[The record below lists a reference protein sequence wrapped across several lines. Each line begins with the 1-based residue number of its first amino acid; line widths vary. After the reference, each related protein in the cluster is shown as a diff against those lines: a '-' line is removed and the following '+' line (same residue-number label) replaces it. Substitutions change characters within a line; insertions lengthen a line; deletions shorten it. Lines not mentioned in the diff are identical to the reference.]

1 MTAEKPAEQS
11 FTGLGAPVLRVED
24 ERMLTGKG
32 RYVDDMSIPG
42 TCHAFVVRSPHAHA
56 RLLNIDTA
64 KADAAPGVL
73 LILTGE
79 DITKEQLGD
88 LTCMSFPKLP
98 PDSPSFCPTQPILAR
113 DKVLFVGEGIALVVA
128 ETLEQAKDAGELL
141 EIGYEL
147 LPAVTLIDAHAE
159 DAPRVWEDAGSNI
172 SFQIITGDSDDVTAL
187 FAAAAHVTNFKVQYP
202 RATSNSMEPRGT
214 LACQNQMDGR
224 MTLCSSA
231 QEPHEIKHVVS
242 HVLGMSQLDLRVI
255 AMDVGGAFGMKGQVY
270 PEDVLVV
277 WAARKLDRP
286 VKWTADRS
294 EAIATDMH
302 GRSPIAE
309 ASMAFNKDGKILAMR
324 TSVIVDV
331 GAYLSIWAAVPP
343 RNATISFPGTYDIP
357 IIHAEVKATFTN
369 TTLMG
374 PYRGSGK
381 PEASYVLER
390 LMSNAAR
397 EMGIDPIELRRRNL
411 ISTEMMPYQ
420 TPGGYLYDT
429 GDFAKVLDTAIE
441 LADWDGFETRKTEAE
456 QYGRRRGI
464 GLALHCQRAG
474 TFSERME
481 IRVDQDGLISAH
493 VGTLSTGQ
501 GHETMFA
508 QMISGWL
515 SVPIDDV
522 RVFQGD
528 TDKVLF
534 GRGTFAQR
542 SMATG
547 GSALKLAANEIIR
560 KGARIAAWMMEA
572 SETDIAFEDGLFK
585 VAGTDRS
592 VTFKDVVKSSYLGA
606 GVPQD
611 LGLGLDGVGN
621 HDGTYSFPNGCMIC
635 EVEVDPETGSLNVD
649 RLYAVD
655 DVGVV
660 VNPLTLAGQLHG
672 SVAQGLGEATVE
684 QILYDRESGQLLT
697 GSFMDYGMPR
707 ADMMPNIISEE
718 SLVPSTNNPLG
729 VKGGS
734 EAGNYGMPSAII
746 LAVLDALAPLGV
758 KNVPIPATPQRVWQ
772 AIQDA
777 GQSNRRAT
785 KEYG

>member
-1 MTAEKPAEQS
+1 MTAEKPLKNGY
-11 FTGLGAPVLRVED
+11 TGLGAAVPRVED

-32 RYVDDMSIPG
+32 RYVDDMSMPG
-42 TCHAFVVRSPHAHA
+42 TCHACVVRSPHAHA
-56 RLLNIDTA
+56 RLLSIDTTEA
-64 KADAAPGVL
+64 KASPGVL

-79 DITKEQLGD
+79 DVIKEQLGD
-88 LTCMSFPKLP
+88 LTCMSFPKLLP
-98 PDSPSFCPTQPILAR
+98 GSPSFCPSQPILAR

-141 EIGYEL
+141 EIEYEV
-147 LPAVTLIDAHAE
+147 LPAVTLIDAHAAN
-159 DAPRVWEDAGSNI
+159 APKVWDEADGNT
-172 SFQIITGDSDDVTAL
+172 SFQTISGDNADVTAQ
-187 FAAAAHVTNFKVQYP
+187 FAAAAHISNFRVQYP
-202 RATSNSMEPRGT
+202 RATSNSMEPRAT
-214 LACQNQMDGR
+214 LAYRNQMDGR

-242 HVLGMSQLDLRVI
+242 HVLGMSQLDLRVV

-277 WAARKLDRP
+277 WAARQLDRP

-302 GRSPIAE
+302 GRSPIAD

-357 IIHAEVKATFTN
+357 MIHAEVKATFSN

-411 ISTEMMPYQ
+411 ISSEAMPYQ

-429 GDFAKVLDTAIE
+429 GDFVKVLDTAIA
-441 LADWDGFETRKTEAE
+441 LADWDGFEKRKAEAE

-547 GSALKLAANEIIR
+547 GSALKLAADEVIR
-560 KGARIAAWMMEA
+560 KGSRIAAWMMEA
-572 SETDIAFEDGLFK
+572 SEADVAFEGGNFT

-592 VTFKDVVKSSYLGA
+592 VTFKEVVKTSYLGA

-635 EVEVDPETGSLNVD
+635 EVEVDAETGSLNVD

-672 SVAQGLGEATVE
+672 SIAQGLGEATVE
-684 QILYDRESGQLLT
+684 QILYDRKSGQLLT

-707 ADMMPNIISEE
+707 ADMMPDIISEE

-734 EAGNYGMPSAII
+734 EAGNCGMPSAII

-758 KNVPIPATPQRVWQ
+758 EDVPIPATPQRVWR

-777 GQSNRRAT
+777 
-785 KEYG
+785 K

>member
-1 MTAEKPAEQS
+1 MAAEEN
-11 FTGLGAPVLRVED
+11 TGLGAPIRRVED

-32 RYVDDMSIPG
+32 RYVDDLSMPDM
-42 TCHAFVVRSPHAHA
+42 CHAYVVRSPHAHA
-56 RLLNIDTA
+56 RIVKVDSSKVT
-64 KADAAPGVL
+64 AAPGIILV
-73 LILTGE
+73 LTGE
-79 DITKEQLGD
+79 DAAKENLGD

-98 PDSPSFCPTQPILAR
+98 PGSPSYCPTQPVLAQ
-113 DKVLFVGEGIALVVA
+113 DKVRFVGEGVAVVVA
-128 ETLEQAKDAGELL
+128 ETLDQAKDAGELL
-141 EIGYEL
+141 DIEYEL
-147 LPAVTLIDAHAE
+147 LPAVTLVDAHAKG
-159 DAPRVWEDAGSNI
+159 APKVWEDADGNT
-172 SFQIITGDSDDVTAL
+172 SFQIISGDSSDVDAQ
-187 FAAAAHVTNFKVQYP
+187 FAAAAHVTKFKTRYP

-214 LACQNQMDGR
+214 FAYRNQMDGQ

-277 WAARKLDRP
+277 WASAKLDRP

-294 EAIATDMH
+294 EALATDMH
-302 GRSPIAE
+302 GRSPIAD
-309 ASMAFNKDGKILAMR
+309 AAMAFDKDGKILAMR
-324 TSVIVDV
+324 TAVIGDV

-343 RNATISFPGTYDIP
+343 RNATISFPGTYHIP
-357 IIHAEVKATFTN
+357 MIHAEVKATFTN

-390 LMSNAAR
+390 LISNAAH

-411 ISTEMMPYQ
+411 ISPDAMPYQ
-420 TPGGYLYDT
+420 TPGGYLYDS
-429 GDFAKVLDTAIE
+429 GEFERALDTAID
-441 LADWDGFETRKTEAE
+441 LADWEGFKTRKAEAE
-456 QYGRRRGI
+456 RHGLCRGI

-481 IRVDQDGLISAH
+481 IRVDQDGLVSAH

-515 SVPIDDV
+515 SIPLDQI

-547 GSALKLAANEIIR
+547 GSALKLAADEVIR
-560 KGARIAAWMMEA
+560 KGSRIAAWMLEA
-572 SETDIAFEDGLFK
+572 SEADVDFENGNFK

-592 VTFKDVVKSSYLGA
+592 VTFKEVVKTSYLGV
-606 GVPQD
+606 GVPQE

-635 EVEVDPETGSLNVD
+635 EVEVDPETGNLNVD

-672 SVAQGLGEATVE
+672 SVAQGLGEATIE
-684 QILYDRESGQLLT
+684 QILYDRDSGQLLT

-707 ADMMPNIISEE
+707 ADMMPDIISEE
-718 SLVPSTNNPLG
+718 SLVPCKNNLLG

-734 EAGNYGMPSAII
+734 EAGNCGMPSAII
-746 LAVLDALAPLGV
+746 LAVLDALSPLGV
-758 KNVPIPATPQRVWQ
+758 KDVPIPATPQRVWQ

-777 GQSNRRAT
+777 L
-785 KEYG
+785 

>member
-1 MTAEKPAEQS
+1 MTVENGY
-11 FTGLGAPVLRVED
+11 TGLGASVPRVED

-32 RYVDDMSIPG
+32 RYVDDMSMPG
-42 TCHAFVVRSPHAHA
+42 ACHAYIVRSPHAHA
-56 RLLNIDTA
+56 RLLSINAA
-64 KADAAPGVL
+64 KAEASPGVL

-79 DITKEQLGD
+79 DVTKEQLGD

-98 PDSPSFCPTQPILAR
+98 ADSPSFCPTQPILAR

-141 EIGYEL
+141 EIEYEL
-147 LPAVTLIDAHAE
+147 LPAVTLIDAHAD
-159 DAPRVWEDAGSNI
+159 DAPKVWDDADSNT
-172 SFQIITGDSDDVTAL
+172 SFQIISGDSDDVTTQ
-187 FAAAAHVTNFKVQYP
+187 FTAAAHVTNFRVQYP

-214 LACQNQMDGR
+214 LAYRNQMDGR
-224 MTLCSSA
+224 ITLCSSA

-242 HVLGMSQLDLRVI
+242 HVLGMSQLDLRVV

-302 GRSPIAE
+302 GRSPIAD
-309 ASMAFNKDGKILAMR
+309 ASMAFDKDGKILAMR

-357 IIHAEVKATFTN
+357 LIHAKVKATFTN

-411 ISTEMMPYQ
+411 ISPDAMPYQ

-429 GDFAKVLDTAIE
+429 GDFERALDTAIE
-441 LADWDGFETRKTEAE
+441 LADWDGFETRKVKAE
-456 QYGRRRGI
+456 QHGRRRGI
-464 GLALHCQRAG
+464 ALALHCQRAG

-547 GSALKLAANEIIR
+547 GSALKLAADEIIR
-560 KGARIAAWMMEA
+560 KGSRIAAWMMEA
-572 SETDIAFEDGLFK
+572 SEADVAFEDGNFT

-592 VTFKDVVKSSYLGA
+592 VTFKEVVKTSYLGA
-606 GVPQD
+606 GVPQE

-635 EVEVDPETGSLNVD
+635 EVEVDPETGSVNVD

-707 ADMMPNIISEE
+707 ADMMPDIISEE

-734 EAGNYGMPSAII
+734 EAGNCGMPSAII
-746 LAVLDALAPLGV
+746 LAVLDALVPLGV
-758 KNVPIPATPQRVWQ
+758 KDVPIPATSQRVWR

-777 GQSNRRAT
+777 R
-785 KEYG
+785 

>member
-1 MTAEKPAEQS
+1 MTAEKPLKNGY
-11 FTGLGAPVLRVED
+11 TGLGAAVPRVED

-32 RYVDDMSIPG
+32 RYVDDMSMPG
-42 TCHAFVVRSPHAHA
+42 TCHACVVRSPHAHA
-56 RLLNIDTA
+56 RLLSIDTTEA
-64 KADAAPGVL
+64 KASPGVL

-79 DITKEQLGD
+79 DVIKEQLGD
-88 LTCMSFPKLP
+88 LTCMSFPKLLP
-98 PDSPSFCPTQPILAR
+98 GSPSFCPSQPILAR

-141 EIGYEL
+141 EIEYEV
-147 LPAVTLIDAHAE
+147 LPAVTLIDAHAAN
-159 DAPRVWEDAGSNI
+159 APKVWDEANGNT
-172 SFQIITGDSDDVTAL
+172 SFQTISGDNADVTAQ
-187 FAAAAHVTNFKVQYP
+187 FAAAAHISNFRVQYP
-202 RATSNSMEPRGT
+202 RATSNSMEPRAT
-214 LACQNQMDGR
+214 LAYRNQMDGR

-242 HVLGMSQLDLRVI
+242 HVLGMSQLDLRVV

-277 WAARKLDRP
+277 WAARQLDRP

-302 GRSPIAE
+302 GRSPIAD

-357 IIHAEVKATFTN
+357 MIHAEVKATFSN

-411 ISTEMMPYQ
+411 ISSEAMPYQ

-429 GDFAKVLDTAIE
+429 GDFVKVLDTAIA
-441 LADWDGFETRKTEAE
+441 LADWDGFEKRKTEAE
-456 QYGRRRGI
+456 QNGRRRGI

-547 GSALKLAANEIIR
+547 GSALKLAANEVIR
-560 KGARIAAWMMEA
+560 KGSRIAAWMMEA
-572 SETDIAFEDGLFK
+572 SEADVAFEGGNFT

-592 VTFKDVVKSSYLGA
+592 VTFKEVVKTSYLGA

-635 EVEVDPETGSLNVD
+635 EVEVDAETGSLNVD

-672 SVAQGLGEATVE
+672 SIAQGLGEATVE
-684 QILYDRESGQLLT
+684 QILYDRKSGQLLT

-707 ADMMPNIISEE
+707 ADMMPDIISEE

-734 EAGNYGMPSAII
+734 EAGNCGMPSAII

-758 KNVPIPATPQRVWQ
+758 KDVPIPATPQRVWR

-777 GQSNRRAT
+777 
-785 KEYG
+785 K